1 MTLGVATS
9 YESMSCYQLLR
20 MSVESDDGSI
30 VFQPTLVESEL
41 LRLLRALGVVDVAM
55 NMRQDDQLGHFVNAS
70 GDDGIDVVACFGK
83 QAAVEAELRA
93 RGWWPSKLEKYL
105 APDHEGVYAIRLA
118 ETRPKVVL
126 FTWLVARSF
135 EPAHLRERATYA
147 LRFVTTLTPTV
158 LCCLTE
164 ADWTALELAA
174 SETRQGARWKKYSV
188 AFSIKEATVQ
198 KEMVACDVLGTMTLL
213 PTGQTLVPATGAT
226 GVTLSTSVAHD
237 IQSKHDSVA
246 TDNFAAWLVEM
257 VATHRIEL
265 RTAIPRPLM
274 KAALQAWDAFP
285 EAMLGDVTLA
295 SLQDQFR
302 ADVAANVAG
311 HLRELEAR
319 CLYNA
324 AFLFYIADEPS
335 EAAEI
340 RAHTA
345 MVADFALLKEHISS
359 AMQLPMYLYFAESVG
374 NAINVEYWQLL
385 RTDPHLTG
393 KKTFA
398 QAAMGTIKS
407 WFGADAF
414 VALTFPFLSAANAAP
429 MRLILPKIRNALQS
443 HHDHWC
449 RDFKSFLHDKA
460 VFDIIVGHVV
470 AIEGPKKDHPAE
482 LRAIKEEIVHEAF
495 VSAIR
500 EKTAIHNGSSA
511 MTTAI
516 TSASKFRV
524 SFSKQYVAGGA
535 TMLQLTPL
543 RGAALAK
550 LKLPLKA
557 SVVFVAVV
565 GTVVLVVFTIDT
577 KTYVRAYQSH
587 GPRAMT
593 QLHTK
598 QFPHLV
604 ECCDFDVTHRMLG
617 LLHSTCKVELF
628 AFNESYK
635 LLERVHQVNL
645 VLLRPP
651 PPYTQLFVFGGDNH
665 GVFCVGDDGSAQ
677 SYFLRTQQLSKHV
690 PQFVATPDTKVLKLH
705 DGAFVVCLVPDAD
718 GVVRV
723 QTLMTHD
730 HAPLPETEL
739 TLPTRLNW
747 PATHARAYADTIVL
761 LDPTTSVVV
770 ELTMTVVTGKVAWQL
785 QCAQEAVPATA
796 GEAHVLW
803 ALFHVF
809 EKFPVRALMD
819 DEGGLLPHALQ
830 LHVHADTP
838 ARRNV
843 LSVVLDS
850 VMAKLLALNKDLSPL
865 SLNKDAVLG
874 SESLVWP
881 TMALAPWLLELVGFV
896 PVPICRAHD
905 NQLVLLRD
913 GVAATF
919 TDGSEAHTLAPQIGF
934 GPASH
939 VLHAWSGPVV
949 VLTSMGKQSTG
960 KSYFLNHLTGSSFA
974 ISGARCTDGVWL
986 TLRRLGRCLVVVLD
1000 FEGLGSFERSA
1011 QEDTFLSVLN
1021 AAISRLTVFRIEMRF
1036 DKDIDGMFAK
1046 FQQGVA
1052 LLKGDERLFRG
1063 QLYLNAKDVNPND
1076 QASVV
1081 AEFESKLA
1089 AILSENTAD
1098 NFVSAMYGGDVVI
1111 TCCPP
1116 LGNKGYYEA
1125 LAEAAALLVHARD
1138 TKAYVNGHDF
1148 HECLSMVLAKIALL
1162 DWTSMEDNVQAH
1174 KSVVS
1179 RQHIRYALRHGILD
1193 DGTSLGPNYDVTMT
1207 AQFEAVVPEP
1217 EMVAPIDDTLDFG
1230 LDLNEGDVATNL
1242 ATAKATLLLYLQRFL
1257 DHVDEPRTVQ
1267 QEARFDA
1274 IWGFVV
1280 WRREYRVR
1288 LWFESL
1294 GVASRDERDGLDAC
1308 VLKTKQFLRR
1318 CQHTCARC
1326 KLGCF
1331 ESFLHEADVA
1341 HDCGTNHKCQGHCA
1355 YCLTDTIPCGAAA
1368 GHAGACNCSVL
1379 DHTCPAPCAMA
1390 SASNCD
1396 GGCHLPVDHDGDHT
1410 CSVAL
1415 HCCGDACAAPNCR
1428 SLCTQPFA
1436 LAHAPHHC
1444 GANRCQQ
1451 LCSYADC
1458 GNGCAADDHFHAP
1471 DALHACGK
1479 AHLCAAECAVE
1490 GMCEVKVQLEKTTET
1505 FHGAR
1510 STFEYTHQAM
1520 NGGRKKCA
1528 AALPTGRLD
1537 HAGVDHQCTTAVH
1550 TCTVRCPCCQ
1560 YYCEKAFGHADLH
1573 KTSHGNMKETYFV
1586 SDSASVDIDGRQ
1598 YTAGERGVAE
1608 MCPFFCAKMGRG
1620 HVHYVTCD
1628 ATSAANCVYA
1638 TSDGRRHCTVPLEPH
1653 PKQPMDEV
1661 LHETYWK
1668 LLGWEDPV
1676 TSAVER
1682 AAFGLCPFQC
1692 DAPDHKVDDPSYCVL
1707 DAWHVPSSA
1716 NDALAPG
1723 HTRVQGHVFNCKHY
1737 AGRGLDHH
1745 VFVLDASGSMSGQ
1758 PWLDVTAAVH
1768 AYLAEQRAKK
1778 GPNCADIVSV
1788 VTFSSRG
1795 RIEFEARSMD
1805 EMAQVQI
1812 PFQGQGTDFDTGLR
1826 CAIEVLSRNQHARYT
1841 PVVLFFSDGYPN
1853 TSSSGVYLAQ
1863 HIATTFGRH
1872 QLLSFLVGFGQMNF
1886 VCLEQLAVH
1895 MQGTFHNAVSGI
1907 DLLET
1912 FKQISVAVHLK
1923 TGLVCKAAPP

>member
-1 MTLGVATS
+1 ML
-9 YESMSCYQLLR
+9 
-20 MSVESDDGSI
+20 
-30 VFQPTLVESEL
+30 P
-41 LRLLRALGVVDVAM
+41 
-55 NMRQDDQLGHFVNAS
+55 
-70 GDDGIDVVACFGK
+70 
-83 QAAVEAELRA
+83 A
-93 RGWWPSKLEKYL
+93 RTK
-105 APDHEGVYAIRLA
+105 
-118 ETRPKVVL
+118 
-126 FTWLVARSF
+126 
-135 EPAHLRERATYA
+135 
-147 LRFVTTLTPTV
+147 
-158 LCCLTE
+158 
-164 ADWTALELAA
+164 ELAA
-174 SETRQGARWKKYSV
+174 VLEKAMRASSGLKTLRASTSASPFQALVHDYYLPIFAWAESQYDRLNPPA
-188 AFSIKEATVQ
+188 ATT
-198 KEMVACDVLGTMTLL
+198 KTCLVLGLSCVQGGGKTTMTSYLELL
-213 PTGQTLVPATGAT
+213 FKATGKNCA
-226 GVTLSTSVAHD
+226 VLSID
-237 IQSKHDSVA
+237 D
-246 TDNFAAWLVEM
+246 
-257 VATHRIEL
+257 
-265 RTAIPRPLM
+265 
-274 KAALQAWDAFP
+274 AALQAWDVFP

-302 ADVAANVAG
+302 ADVAANVAH
-311 HLRELEAR
+311 HLDELQVR
-319 CLYNA
+319 CLRNA
-324 AFLFYIADEPS
+324 AYLFYITDEPS
-335 EAAEI
+335 EAAEMV
-340 RAHTA
+340 AHTA
-345 MVADFALLKEHISS
+345 MVADFALLKEHLSS
-359 AMQLPMYLYFAESVG
+359 AMQLPMCLYFAASVAH
-374 NAINVEYWQLL
+374 AINVEYRQLL
-385 RTDPHLTG
+385 RMDPRMTG
-393 KKTFA
+393 KKSFA
-398 QAAMGTIKS
+398 QALTGSFMGF
-407 WFGADAF
+407 FGGDAF
-414 VALTFPFLSAANAAP
+414 VPLTFPFLSAANAAP

-449 RDFKSFLHDKA
+449 HDLKRFLHDKV
-460 VFDIIVGHVV
+460 VFDIIVSHVV
-470 AIEGPKKDHPAE
+470 AIEGRKKDHQAQ
-482 LRAIKEEIVHEAF
+482 LRAIKEAIVHEAF
-495 VSAIR
+495 VSAVD
-500 EKTAIHNGSSA
+500 EKNAAHDGSSTV
-511 MTTAI
+511 MTTTI
-516 TSASKFRV
+516 TNATNARV
-524 SFSKQYVAGGA
+524 SYSKQHVAGGA

-543 RGAALAK
+543 RGDALAK
-550 LKLPLKA
+550 LKLPLEA

-565 GTVVLVVFTIDT
+565 GTVVVVVYTLDG
-577 KTYVRAYQSH
+577 KTHVRAFQSH
-587 GPRAMT
+587 GRRAMT
-593 QLHTK
+593 QLLLK

-604 ECCDFDVTHRMLG
+604 ERCDFDATHRMLG
-617 LLHSTCKVELF
+617 LLHSTHKVELF

-645 VLLRPP
+645 LLLRPTP
-651 PPYTQLFVFGGDNH
+651 PFTQFFVFGGDNH
-665 GVFCVGDDGSAQ
+665 GVFCAGEDGSAQ

-690 PQFVATPDTKVLKLH
+690 PQFVATPSTKVLKLH
-705 DGAFVVCLVPDAD
+705 DGAFV
-718 GVVRV
+718 
-723 QTLMTHD
+723 TLMTHD
-730 HAPLPETEL
+730 HAPLPEAEL
-739 TLPTRLNW
+739 TLPARLNW
-747 PATHARAYADTIVL
+747 PATQARAYADTIVL
-761 LDPTTSVVV
+761 LDPTTALVV
-770 ELTMTVVTGKVAWQL
+770 ELKMTVVTGKVAWQL
-785 QCAQEAVPATA
+785 QCAQEAAPATA

-819 DEGGLLPHALQ
+819 DDGGLLPHALQ
-830 LHVHADTP
+830 LHVLAETP

-843 LSVVLDS
+843 LSVVLDG
-850 VMAKLLALNKDLSPL
+850 VMAKLLALNKDLSTL
-865 SLNKDAVLG
+865 SLAKDVEVG
-874 SESLVWP
+874 SASLVWP
-881 TMALAPWLLELVGFV
+881 TMALAPWILELVGFV

-913 GVAATF
+913 GVTATF
-919 TDGSEAHTLAPQIGF
+919 TGGSEAHTLAPQIGF

-939 VLHAWSGPVV
+939 VLQAWTGPVV

-1000 FEGLGSFERSA
+1000 FEGPGSFERSA

-1081 AEFESKLA
+1081 AEFESKLSVL
-1089 AILSENTAD
+1089 LSENTAD

-1125 LAEAAALLVHARD
+1125 LAEAATLLTNARD
-1138 TKAYVNGHDF
+1138 TKAYANGHDF
-1148 HECLSMVLAKIALL
+1148 HECLCMVLAKIALL

-1179 RQHIRYALRHGILD
+1179 RQHVRYALRHGVLD
-1193 DGTSLGPNYDVTMT
+1193 DGTSLGPDHDAAMT
-1207 AQFEAVVPEP
+1207 AQFQAAVTDP
-1217 EMVAPIDDTLDFG
+1217 EMVAPNDETLDFG
-1230 LDLNEGDVATNL
+1230 LDLNESDVAANL
-1242 ATAKATLLLYLQRFL
+1242 ASAKATLLLYLHRFL
-1257 DHVDEPRTVQ
+1257 DHMDEPRTVL

-1288 LWFESL
+1288 GWFEAL
-1294 GVASRDERDGLDAC
+1294 GVVHRDERDGLDAC

-1318 CQHTCARC
+1318 CQHTCANC

-1331 ESFLHEADVA
+1331 ESFLHEANVV

-1355 YCLTDTIPCGAAA
+1355 YCLNDSVPCGAAA
-1368 GHAGACNCSVL
+1368 GHAGACNCGVL

-1390 SASNCD
+1390 NASNCD
-1396 GGCHLPVDHDGDHT
+1396 GSCHLAADHEGAHS
-1410 CSVAL
+1410 CSVVL
-1415 HCCGDACAAPNCR
+1415 HCCGDPCAAPNCR

-1436 LAHAPHHC
+1436 LAHDRHHC

-1479 AHLCAAECAVE
+1479 EHLCAAECAVD

-1505 FHGAR
+1505 FCGAR

-1528 AALPTGRLD
+1528 ASLPTGRLD
-1537 HAGVDHQCTTAVH
+1537 HDGVGHACTTAVH

-1620 HVHYVTCD
+1620 HVHYIACD
-1628 ATSAANCVYA
+1628 YPSAAKCVYA

-1676 TSAVER
+1676 TSAIER

-1692 DAPDHKVDDPSYCVL
+1692 DAPDHKADDPSYCVL

-1737 AGRGLDHH
+1737 AGRGMDHH

-1768 AYLAEQRAKK
+1768 AYLADQRAKK
-1778 GPNCADIVSV
+1778 GPTCADIVSI

-1795 RIEFEARSMD
+1795 RIEYEARSLD
-1805 EMAQVQI
+1805 EMLQVTI
-1812 PFQGQGTDFDTGLR
+1812 PFQGQATDFDSGLR
-1826 CAIEVLSRNQHARYT
+1826 CAIEVLSRNPHATYT

-1853 TSSSGVYLAQ
+1853 NTGSGVYLAQ
-1863 HIATTFGRH
+1863 HIATTFSRH

-1923 TGLVCKAAPP
+1923 TGLVCKAP